1 MLQHGDK
8 HGFCG
13 IRPLLNLMPA
23 SEISLQ
29 TEAGLSAMQDR
40 QVHLQYLTEEHLGK
54 FHDPNVT
61 AKKIVSM
68 VRKLRSFRSQSP

>member
-1 MLQHGDK
+1 
-8 HGFCG
+8 
-13 IRPLLNLMPA
+13 MPA

-61 AKKIVSM
+61 AKKSCQW
-68 VRKLRSFRSQSP
+68 FEN